1 MVLVKMGYFLVR
13 TLISR
18 FQNSGLIL
26 VADVVYEERIDVFMD
41 KITLV
46 YHRTESLQL
55 IEIVNYHRVESIL
68 ELNVHFIIDF
78 YCLANTLSMIWP

>member
-1 MVLVKMGYFLVR
+1 MIDMFTALVFKRVISGSVKMGYSLVS

-26 VADVVYEERIDVFMD
+26 VAGVVYEESIDVFMD

-55 IEIVNYHRVESIL
+55 IEIVNHQS
-68 ELNVHFIIDF
+68 
-78 YCLANTLSMIWP
+78 

>member
-1 MVLVKMGYFLVR
+1 MGYFLVS

-26 VADVVYEERIDVFMD
+26 VADVVYEESIDVFMD

-55 IEIVNYHRVESIL
+55 IEIVNHHRVESIL

-78 YCLANTLSMIWP
+78 YCFLP